1 MILIGRVTKD
11 IELKTTPKG
20 TSISTFTLAVNREY
34 KNTEGNYDSDF
45 INCVAYEQRA
55 ETISKYVKKG
65 NKLGI
70 IGSINTRTY
79 IRQDGTKAYITEIKV
94 DSFEFLESKKS
105 QSSTVKPEYE
115 EIPLP
120 DGDLPF

>member
-1 MILIGRVTKD
+1 MIT
-11 IELKTTPKG
+11 
-20 TSISTFTLAVNREY
+20 
-34 KNTEGNYDSDF
+34 
-45 INCVAYEQRA
+45 RA